1 MKMNKTVKI
10 ILKAVSYIIALLLGA
25 EGAQAMMM

>member
-25 EGAQAMMM
+25 EGTQAMMM

>member
-1 MKMNKTVKI
+1 MNKTVKI
-10 ILKAVSYIIALLLGA
+10 ILKGVSYIIALLLGA